1 MKYNKHT
8 LIISIPQFTPQTP
21 KHQTTISLSRTKARN
36 HLQIKYMKSSN
47 HHKKFAI
54 LYLKMWF
61 HHILHPKILLCSLHY
76 HLSCCKK
83 RYINPNYRTCN
94 LTIPT
99 PISSRSSVITVL
111 FTLDSED
118 DITDFSIVHGFMQED
133 EIFRGISICS
143 A

>member
-99 PISSRSSVITVL
+99 PISSTSSIHNHSIYTWWWRWHYR
-111 FTLDSED
+111 FLDYPWVQWRKW
-118 DITDFSIVHGFMQED
+118 I
-133 EIFRGISICS
+133 
-143 A
+143 